1 MTVAI
6 RKLFWVSRPLLWL
19 DTAFPFAAAY
29 LVSGGHID
37 FTLIVGTLYFLWPYN
52 LFLYGINDVY
62 DYESDL
68 LNPRKGGIEGMRE
81 KRDFHPKI
89 IKATVLFNAPFVLYL
104 LLQGSIVSKITLLAI
119 LFLVLA
125 YSVRGLRFKE
135 QPVLDSMTSSAHFVG
150 PMVYA
155 LTLSIFTYNAWPY
168 ILAFFLWGMAS
179 QAFGAVQDII
189 PDRKANFKSIATVLG
204 ARRTVYF
211 AIMLYAT
218 ATILVISQGGFS
230 IIVGLLGVLYIVN
243 IARYWNVTDKTSY
256 IANRAW
262 RRFVWMNLFT
272 GFIVTVVLLI
282 ASIWF

>member
-37 FTLIVGTLYFLWPYN
+37 STLIVGTLYFLWPYN